1 MMDRRWPVESD
12 SVVVVFGGTGAFGR
26 TFVKDLLSCG
36 QEFKELRVV
45 SRDEHKHL
53 RLKSEVRDSRL
64 RCIVGDVRDRDR
76 VDDVVSGAS
85 LVIQA
90 AALKHVHY
98 TELHPGEALRTN
110 VLGAENVARS
120 CIKNR
125 VGAAVTISTDKAVE
139 PVNAMGMTKALAE
152 RLWNSYAEKG
162 DTKFS
167 VVRYGNVLNSTGS
180 VVPFFVD
187 FVKKQKGRLP
197 VTHIDMTRFLLT
209 LSDSVD
215 LVRLASWN
223 GASGETFVRE
233 SPACGI
239 VQLARVVT
247 KEVAGEVNGEYYE
260 DVGIRPGEKL
270 HETLVSSE
278 EMRRCSRHEFNGEG
292 WFYRKISAYSDEEA
306 KLKLAQEESY
316 RSDNCRRAT
325 DDELHELLCRAG
337 CFEKKTE

>member
-1 MMDRRWPVESD
+1 MTNVKWPVESD
-12 SVVVVFGGTGAFGR
+12 SVVVVFGGTGAFGS

-36 QEFKELRVV
+36 QSFKEVRVV

-53 RLKSEVRDSRL
+53 KLRSEVRDSRL
-64 RCIVGDVRDRDR
+64 RCIVGDVRDKDR
-76 VDDVVSGAS
+76 VDDVVRGAS

-125 VGAAVTISTDKAVE
+125 VAAAVAISTDKAVE
-139 PVNAMGMTKALAE
+139 PVNAMGMTKALSE
-152 RLWNSYAEKG
+152 KIWNSYAGKG
-162 DTKFS
+162 ETKFS

-187 FVKKQKGRLP
+187 FVKKQKGKLP
-197 VTHIDMTRFLLT
+197 ITHVDMTRFLLT
-209 LSDSVD
+209 LADSVD
-215 LVRLASWN
+215 LVRLASWEGN
-223 GASGETFVRE
+223 AGEIFVRE
-233 SPACGI
+233 SPSCDI

-247 KEVAGEVNGEYYE
+247 KEIAGEVNGEYYE

-278 EMRRCSRHEFNGEG
+278 EMRRCFRHEFNDEG
-292 WFYRKISAYSDEEA
+292 WFYRKISAYNDEES
-306 KLKLAQEESY
+306 KLKLAVEESY
-316 RSDNCRRAT
+316 RSDNCERTT
-325 DDELHELLCRAG
+325 DEALHEMLCRAG
-337 CFEKKTE
+337 CFSKKTE